1 MSQKTTAGRDL
12 PPRMIQR
19 CRKRKSGKIW
29 IGYYYD
35 GRDAEGNR
43 KEIPLGSDLDDA
55 KVEWAHLE
63 RKAVPS
69 PAHLM
74 DRLFEEYEKKV
85 MPKLTKGTQDDYQKG
100 LRQLKKAFTGA
111 PLDAMTPQV
120 IAQYR
125 DARKAKVRAN
135 REIALLS
142 TMFTFAREW
151 GLTDRANPCF
161 GLRRN
166 KETPRD
172 YYAGEIVWNA
182 VYDQAPQELK
192 DAMDLAYLT
201 GQRPADVLKVATT
214 DLNAGF
220 LMVKQGKTSKKLRLR
235 LEDEGVQSGLS
246 TFIDDLQERRAIKGI
261 KTSRL
266 ITNTSG
272 LRMSQQMLRNRWDEA
287 RENAAIKAG
296 ADGDSALAA
305 LIRQFQ
311 FKDIRPKAA
320 SEIEL
325 GHASRLLGHST
336 EEMTKKVYRRVG
348 EIVKP
353 TK

>member
-35 GRDAEGNR
+35 GRDAAGKR

-55 KVEWAHLE
+55 RVEWAHLE

-246 TFIDDLQERRAIKGI
+246 AFIDDLQERRAIKGI
-261 KTSRL
+261 KTSSL

-296 ADGDSALAA
+296 ADGDSTLAA

-325 GHASRLLGHST
+325 SHASRLLGHST
-336 EEMTKKVYRRVG
+336 EEITRKVYRRVG

>member
-1 MSQKTTAGRDL
+1 MRQKSTANRDL
-12 PPRMIQR
+12 PPRMIRR
-19 CRKRKSGKIW
+19 CHKRKSGKTW
-29 IGYYYD
+29 IGYYYN
-35 GRDAEGNR
+35 GRDAEG
-43 KEIPLGSDLDDA
+43 K
-55 KVEWAHLE
+55 
-63 RKAVPS
+63 RKAIPS

-74 DRLFEEYEKKV
+74 DRLFEEYEAKV
-85 MPKLTKGTQDDYQKG
+85 IPKLTKGTQDDYQKG

-111 PLDAMTPQV
+111 PLNAMTPQV

-151 GLTDRANPCF
+151 GLTDKANACF

-172 YYAGEIVWNA
+172 FYAGEIVWNA
-182 VYDQAPQELK
+182 VYERAPQELK

-235 LEDEGVQSGLS
+235 LEDEGVVSGLS
-246 TFIDDLQERRAIKGI
+246 AFINDLQERRNINGI
-261 KTSRL
+261 KTSTL

-272 LRMSQQMLRNRWDEA
+272 LRISQQMLRNQWDEA

-296 ADGDSALAA
+296 ANGDTALAV

-325 GHASRLLGHST
+325 THASRLLGHST
-336 EEMTKKVYRRVG
+336 EEITKKVYRRVG